1 MAIDTGITAAAL
13 KEQCVALQAAITN
26 AAGGIVSY
34 SRPGLSVSRM
44 PLADALALQQY
55 LFRMLERLS
64 SEGPVRVFDYTNST
78 GIGGSTEQDWNN
90 STPQ

>member
-1 MAIDTGITAAAL
+1 MAIDTGITAESLKSQVAAL
-13 KEQCVALQAAITN
+13 QTAISN

-34 SRPGLSVSRM
+34 SRPGLSVTRM
-44 PLADALALQQY
+44 PLSDALKLQQY
-55 LFRMLERLS
+55 LYRQLERLS

-90 STPQ
+90 TTL